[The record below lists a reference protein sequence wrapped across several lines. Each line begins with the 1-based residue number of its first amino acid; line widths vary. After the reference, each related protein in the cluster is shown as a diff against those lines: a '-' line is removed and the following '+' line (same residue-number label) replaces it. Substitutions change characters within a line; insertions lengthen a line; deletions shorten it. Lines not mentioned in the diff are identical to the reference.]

1 MNGIDLGLDRN
12 SQDVFDVEVGIH
24 GRLAAPHQVSLVRL
38 GSMQGKAVFLRV
50 DRDGADTQFV
60 GSAHDADRDF
70 TAIGDEQAADASQHG
85 WLLLI

>member
-1 MNGIDLGLDRN
+1 M
-12 SQDVFDVEVGIH
+12 V
-24 GRLAAPHQVSLVRL
+24 P
-38 GSMQGKAVFLRV
+38 
-50 DRDGADTQFV
+50 DTQFV